1 MDFNVVVV
9 VNRAQNIVTR
19 NGMTAVGEDVVVDV
33 SLTDDDRFLL
43 VEALVNGEKFFR
55 CSVLC
60 PLFLCVL
67 FVEERPIASP
77 ARRG

>member
-9 VNRAQNIVTR
+9 VNIAQNVVTR

-43 VEALVNGEKFFR
+43 VEALVNGEKFFW
-55 CSVLC
+55 CLSL
-60 PLFLCVL
+60 
-67 FVEERPIASP
+67 IHI
-77 ARRG
+77 